1 MPGSLHYQGAAPA
14 ARWRALYERWSP
26 FVQRPGY
33 RAMFDAGFG
42 RVVAPAPDGV
52 SVIGL
57 GCGTGDKELALIQ
70 RLLARSVNPAFAP
83 VDISVPLV
91 TAAGVLART
100 ALPDAVI
107 HPLVAD
113 LSNPATDLSHWFDA
127 TLPATDQRVFTFFS
141 MLPNFEPADILPRLA
156 GWLRQH
162 DRLLLTANLA
172 PGDDFS
178 AGMARILPQYD
189 NAETRAWLATFL
201 EQGGVLPAD
210 GELSFHVEPHPT
222 EAGIRRVVARWK
234 FNRAGQL
241 QVMTGAIDFAVGD
254 HLELF
259 TSSRHQRPGVVTQLR
274 RHGLEMEASWI
285 TPDGEEGLYLC
296 RPVSA

>member
-1 MPGSLHYQGAAPA
+1 
-14 ARWRALYERWSP
+14 
-26 FVQRPGY
+26 
-33 RAMFDAGFG
+33 MFDAGFA
-42 RVVAPAPDGV
+42 RVVAPTHDCV

-57 GCGTGDKELALIQ
+57 GCGTGDKELALLQ
-70 RLLARSVNPAFAP
+70 RLLARSVNTAFAP

-100 ALPDAVI
+100 ALPAAVI

-113 LSNPATDLSHWFDA
+113 LSNPETDLSHWFGA
-127 TLPATDQRVFTFFS
+127 TLPSTGQRVFTFFS

-156 GWLRQH
+156 GWLRQK

-189 NAETRAWLATFL
+189 NSETRAWLATFL

-210 GELSFHVEPHPT
+210 GEMSFHVEAHPT
-222 EAGIRRVVARWK
+222 EEGIRRVLARWR
-234 FNRAGQL
+234 FDRACQL
-241 QVMTGAIDFAVGD
+241 QVMTGAMDFTAGD

-259 TSSRHQRPGVVTQLR
+259 ASSRQQHTGVVTQLR
-274 RHGLEMEASWI
+274 RHGLAMEASWLA
-285 TPDGEEGLYLC
+285 PDGEEGLYLC
-296 RPVSA
+296 RPVPA